1 MPTKTNAHQNQC
13 PNKPMTTANYK
24 REPTTHHHPPPANR
38 KIMGAARFTPQQEAY
53 PPAPR
58 CSYNSLLDS
67 NLQYRPLSRFG
78 TPARTIANRMHLP
91 NPPKI
96 QALIPEK
103 NM

>member
-1 MPTKTNAHQNQC
+1 MPKQTYDHSQLQART
-13 PNKPMTTANYK
+13 
-24 REPTTHHHPPPANR
+24 HHPPPANR